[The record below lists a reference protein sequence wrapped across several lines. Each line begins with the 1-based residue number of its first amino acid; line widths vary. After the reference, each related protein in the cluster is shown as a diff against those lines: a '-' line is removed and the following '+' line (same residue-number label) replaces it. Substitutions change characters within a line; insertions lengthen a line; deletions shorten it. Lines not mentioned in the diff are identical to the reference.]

1 MRRTLRVCDVGRMR
15 RLVVVVS
22 MIAVIAAAMSAAA
35 AGNVAATWSTTAQRA
50 AFPVYRPLQT
60 LGLRFDGVRLARYT
74 GCLTAGWGNPQSY
87 AGPHFGI
94 DEPGDTSRCGQPGV
108 ATPVATATING
119 VKVKVLVQ
127 CPAWPKCTV
136 KDGETDGVLLLFVPE
151 RAGKHYAI
159 QLDSRHISVAHFLEI
174 AKSFTSVRTGRRGT
188 TPVHL
193 SDFLSPD
200 RKIWCLLNDSPGVRE
215 AACFYDANRFTGGQ
229 EYSAYLR
236 PNGQLDTC
244 AWQPTQSGLEACVQ
258 NWDPSAPVL
267 KSGQVDVIYQYR
279 CQATPTAITC
289 MVDTG
294 KGKGK
299 GFTITDT
306 GATPIP

>member
-1 MRRTLRVCDVGRMR
+1 MRRF
-15 RLVVVVS
+15 VVVVP
-22 MIAVIAAAMSAAA
+22 MVAVIAAAMSAAA
-35 AGNVAATWSTTAQRA
+35 AGDPAATWGTIAQRA

-74 GCLTAGWGNPQSY
+74 GCLTAGWGNPQSQ

-108 ATPVATATING
+108 ASPVATVTING
-119 VKVKVLVQ
+119 VKVTVLVQ

-159 QLDSRHISVAHFLEI
+159 QLDSRHISLAHFLEI
-174 AKSFTSVRTGRRGT
+174 AKSFTSVRTARQGR

-279 CQATPTAITC
+279 CQAIGNAITC

>member
-1 MRRTLRVCDVGRMR
+1 MRRF
-15 RLVVVVS
+15 VVVVS
-22 MIAVIAAAMSAAA
+22 MIAVIAAVMSASA
-35 AGNVAATWSTTAQRA
+35 AGNPAATWGTIAQRA

-60 LGLRFDGVRLARYT
+60 LGLGFDGVRLDRYT
-74 GCLTAGWGNPQSY
+74 GCLTAGWGNPQSH
-87 AGPHFGI
+87 AEPDFGI
-94 DEPGDTSRCGQPGV
+94 YEPGDTVRCGQPGV
-108 ATPVATATING
+108 ASPVATATING
-119 VKVKVLVQ
+119 VRVKVLVQ

-159 QLDSRHISVAHFLEI
+159 QLDSRHISLAHFLEI
-174 AKSFTSVRTGRRGT
+174 AKSFTRVRTGRQGT
-188 TPVHL
+188 TSVHL

-200 RKIWCLLNDSPGVRE
+200 RKIWCVLNDSPGVRE

-244 AWQPTQSGLEACVQ
+244 AWQPTQGGLAACVQ

-279 CQATPTAITC
+279 CQATQTAITC

>member
-1 MRRTLRVCDVGRMR
+1 MRRTLRICDVGRMR
-15 RLVVVVS
+15 RFVVVVS
-22 MIAVIAAAMSAAA
+22 MIAVIAAAMSATA
-35 AGNVAATWSTTAQRA
+35 AGNPAATWGTVAQRA

-60 LGLRFDGVRLARYT
+60 LGLRFERVRLARYT
-74 GCLTAGWGNPQSY
+74 GCLTAGWGNPQSH

-94 DEPGDTSRCGQPGV
+94 YEPGDTSRCGQPGV
-108 ATPVATATING
+108 ASQVATTTING
-119 VKVKVLVQ
+119 VKVGVLVQ
-127 CPAWPKCTV
+127 CPTWPKCTV
-136 KDGETDGVLLLFVPE
+136 KDGETDGSFLLFVPE
-151 RAGKHYAI
+151 DVSKYYAI
-159 QLDSRHISVAHFLEI
+159 QLFSRHISLAHFLEI
-174 AKSFTSVRTGRRGT
+174 AKSFTRVRTGRHGK

-193 SDFLSPD
+193 SEFLSPD
-200 RKIWCLLNDSPGVRE
+200 RKIWCVLNDSPGVRD
-215 AACFYDANRFTGGQ
+215 AACFYDANRFPEGQ

-267 KSGQVDVIYQYR
+267 MSGQVDVIYQYR
-279 CQATPTAITC
+279 CQATRTAITC